1 MTITKQD
8 DQIFYLRRLN
18 TVLIGILIVGLIYLF
33 YLARDFLVPV
43 TLAIFIAITFRPVI
57 RWLALRGVPA
67 WGTASAFATAIL
79 LGDYQPDI
87 W

>member
-8 DQIFYLRRLN
+8 EQIFYLRRLL

-57 RWLALRGVPA
+57 RWLALRGVD
-67 WGTASAFATAIL
+67 AFRL
-79 LGDYQPDI
+79 CLGIYCFRS
-87 W
+87 